1 MRILYVTQVSLNGNN
16 GGVRHVLGVTKG
28 LAALGHEVELVAPRE
43 RLRRR
48 RVPRRR
54 PRTGTAL
61 EVLQGLIVARHITR
75 ARPDVACVR
84 ICPSTSV
91 VPRVLEIGGI
101 PTVLELNGPILDEL
115 DARGGGQM
123 ARGVVQR
130 LLERVVHR
138 SGPVIV
144 PLASIGDYART
155 RLRAQDVEVV
165 ESGCDLAIAVP
176 ASRLRARRS
185 LGLPP
190 DRPCVAFTGT
200 LANEQ
205 RLDLLEAAA
214 QLPGVQLLI
223 AGDGPGARRIA
234 AAAARAGESSIRWF
248 GSIAHERA
256 VEIARAADVCLDLK
270 PLHVGM
276 KCLEYAALGRRIVAF
291 DAPGAGRLRA
301 LYPDHQVVFTL
312 RDGSAGELR
321 AAIESAIAVE
331 AADPLPAPSVAL
343 ARRHLGW
350 ERTARSLAR
359 VLEERIMAAV
369 RRADGASPMSA

>member
-1 MRILYVTQVSLNGNN
+1 
-16 GGVRHVLGVTKG
+16 
-28 LAALGHEVELVAPRE
+28 
-43 RLRRR
+43 
-48 RVPRRR
+48 
-54 PRTGTAL
+54 
-61 EVLQGLIVARHITR
+61 
-75 ARPDVACVR
+75 VR

-115 DARGGGQM
+115 DARG
-123 ARGVVQR
+123 RGPMTRNVVHR
-130 LLERVVHR
+130 LLSRVVHR
-138 SGPVIV
+138 SGPIIV
-144 PLASIGDYART
+144 PLASIGDYARD
-155 RLRAQDVEVV
+155 RLRAQEVEVV

-176 ASRLRARRS
+176 ASRLRARRA
-185 LGLPP
+185 LGLPI

-200 LANEQ
+200 LAYEQ

-214 QLPGVQLLI
+214 QVPGVLVLI

-234 AAAARAGESSIRWF
+234 AAAARSDETSLRWF
-248 GSIAHERA
+248 GSVPHERA
-256 VEIARAADVCLDLK
+256 VEIARAADVCVDLK

-291 DAPGAGRLRA
+291 DAPGAERLRA

-312 RDGSAGELR
+312 RDGTAEELR
-321 AAIESAIAVE
+321 STVQSAIAVE
-331 AADPLPAPSVAL
+331 AADPLPAPSVAM

-359 VLEERIMAAV
+359 VLEARMMDAV
-369 RRADGASPMSA
+369 PRADRAMA